1 MKLTEQ
7 SKASNVNIGFPLT
20 NAAVTQSQ
28 KRAVIRKNKQEL
40 LALVQD
46 GECKYL
52 LSIQSLCFNQLSDA

>member
-7 SKASNVNIGFPLT
+7 SKANNVNIGFPLT
-20 NAAVTQSQ
+20 NTAITQSQ

-46 GECKYL
+46 GECKHQ
-52 LSIQSLCFNQLSDA
+52 LSIQSL

>member
-7 SKASNVNIGFPLT
+7 SKANNVNIGFPLT
-20 NAAVTQSQ
+20 NTAITQSQ

-46 GECKYL
+46 GECKYMYQ
-52 LSIQSLCFNQLSDA
+52 LSIQSL

>member
-7 SKASNVNIGFPLT
+7 SKANNVNIGFPLT
-20 NAAVTQSQ
+20 NTAITQFQ

-46 GECKYL
+46 GECKYQ
-52 LSIQSLCFNQLSDA
+52 LSIQSL

>member
-7 SKASNVNIGFPLT
+7 SKANDVNIGFPLT
-20 NAAVTQSQ
+20 NTAITQSQ

-46 GECKYL
+46 GECKYQ
-52 LSIQSLCFNQLSDA
+52 LSIQSL